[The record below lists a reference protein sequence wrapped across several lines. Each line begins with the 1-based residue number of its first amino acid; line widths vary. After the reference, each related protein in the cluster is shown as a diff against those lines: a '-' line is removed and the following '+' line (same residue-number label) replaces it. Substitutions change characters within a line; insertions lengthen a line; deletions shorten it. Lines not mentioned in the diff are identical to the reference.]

1 MGCYNNTCGISQ
13 FPIIAGDKTVNFI
26 IVSTSW
32 KTDPRPS
39 YMNTA
44 WNVIPIPFYGE
55 YDDYGWQKDD
65 KKQQLKYKFLSNF
78 YKGQLVCMDA
88 DRASRDKIE
97 DPFKDN
103 KSLGSSIHGNVW
115 HINNPWHEQDIANES
130 PTRTIS
136 NFMVSRTVLDT
147 LTESVVE
154 TYPTEKVYTK
164 ADFIETL
171 DEFFK
176 LSANNPNERRFQELS
191 EKKKVREL
199 DETENK
205 EFYELIVE
213 KLHGLKK
220 HNLVQ
225 EFLTKKYG
233 ERSYFNTMG
242 GLLRWVT
249 ERSGSEWRDEISMTE
264 LLEANVL
271 SSEDIVN
278 MFLMKSSMDTLRK
291 SFHPMSGYGSQEGFG
306 AAHSKLIVAMQKMID
321 YDNVRYA
328 EYE

>member
-1 MGCYNNTCGISQ
+1 
-13 FPIIAGDKTVNFI
+13 
-26 IVSTSW
+26 
-32 KTDPRPS
+32 
-39 YMNTA
+39 
-44 WNVIPIPFYGE
+44 
-55 YDDYGWQKDD
+55 
-65 KKQQLKYKFLSNF
+65 
-78 YKGQLVCMDA
+78 
-88 DRASRDKIE
+88 
-97 DPFKDN
+97 
-103 KSLGSSIHGNVW
+103 
-115 HINNPWHEQDIANES
+115 
-130 PTRTIS
+130 
-136 NFMVSRTVLDT
+136 MVSRTVLDT

>member
-1 MGCYNNTCGISQ
+1 
-13 FPIIAGDKTVNFI
+13 
-26 IVSTSW
+26 
-32 KTDPRPS
+32 
-39 YMNTA
+39 MNTA

-65 KKQQLKYKFLSNF
+65 KKQQLKYKFLSDF
-78 YKGQLVCMDA
+78 YKGQLVCMDS
-88 DRASRDKIE
+88 DRATRDKIE

-115 HINNPWHEQDIANES
+115 HIDNPWHEQDIANGS

-147 LTESVVE
+147 LTDSVVE

-171 DEFFK
+171 DEYFK
-176 LSANNPNERRFQELS
+176 LSAPTERRFQELS
-191 EKKKVREL
+191 EKKKVSEL
-199 DETENK
+199 DETEYK
-205 EFYELIVE
+205 EFCELIVE
-213 KLHGLKK
+213 KLHGLTK
-220 HNLVQ
+220 HNVVQ
-225 EFLTKKYG
+225 DFLTKRHG
-233 ERSYFNTMG
+233 ERSYYGAMG

-249 ERSGSEWRDEISMTE
+249 ERTGSEWRDEISMIE

-278 MFLMKSSMDTLRK
+278 MFLMKRAMDALRK

-306 AAHSKLIVAMQKMID
+306 EEHKKLIIAMQKMMD
-321 YDNVRYA
+321 YDKVRYA